1 MRNRIKFILFSLIF
15 ASIFTSCVFASS
27 DKNKVEDK
35 EQVKVEKDIKKEEKT
50 EINKEKEEKNTEDK
64 KKSDSQKQQDKE
76 KKEVVEE
83 KPEDLVYN
91 IVVAKNGSITTDHI
105 SEATY
110 NGIIEILDE
119 ENKKGT
125 TYKTIDQDNTII
137 LHESYGYKLTKDVEN
152 KILNKYSSKLPN
164 IEIMVKNNKVNKEER
179 AQRNKKLLF
188 LGVVLWLSLNRVPT
202 TNEVIRKE
210 RD

>member
-35 EQVKVEKDIKKEEKT
+35 EQVKIEKDIKNKEKTKEESKKEEKSV
-50 EINKEKEEKNTEDK
+50 EDNKKLDK
-64 KKSDSQKQQDKE
+64 KENSTAT
-76 KKEVVEE
+76 E
-83 KPEDLVYN
+83 KPEDLIYN

-110 NGIIEILDE
+110 NGIMEILDE
-119 ENKKGT
+119 ENKKGK

-137 LHESYGYKLTKDVEN
+137 LHESYGYKLTKDIEN
-152 KILNKYSSKLPN
+152 KILSKYSSKLPN
-164 IEIMVKNNKVNKEER
+164 IGVMVKNNKVNKEER

-188 LGVVLWLSLNRVPT
+188 LGVVLWLSLNRIPT
-202 TNEVIRKE
+202 TDEVIRKE

>member
-1 MRNRIKFILFSLIF
+1 MKNRIKFILFSLIF
-15 ASIFTSCVFASS
+15 TSLLTSCVFAAS

-35 EQVKVEKDIKKEEKT
+35 DQVKIEKDIKNKEKTKEGSKKEEKSV
-50 EINKEKEEKNTEDK
+50 EDNKKPDN
-64 KKSDSQKQQDKE
+64 QKQKDKE
-76 KKEVVEE
+76 KNDVAEE
-83 KPEDLVYN
+83 KPEDLIYN

-110 NGIIEILDE
+110 NGIMEILDE
-119 ENKKGT
+119 ENKKGK

-152 KILNKYSSKLPN
+152 KILSKYSSKLPN
-164 IEIMVKNNKVNKEER
+164 IGVMVKNNKVNKEER
-179 AQRNKKLLF
+179 TQRNKKLLF

-202 TNEVIRKE
+202 TDEVIRKE

>member
-1 MRNRIKFILFSLIF
+1 MKNRIKFILFYLIF
-15 ASIFTSCVFASS
+15 TFVFTSCVFAAS
-27 DKNKVEDK
+27 DMNKVEDK
-35 EQVKVEKDIKKEEKT
+35 EQVKIEKDIKNKEKTKEESKKEEKSV
-50 EINKEKEEKNTEDK
+50 EDSK
-64 KKSDSQKQQDKE
+64 KPDNQKQKDKE
-76 KKEVVEE
+76 KNDAAEE

-110 NGIIEILDE
+110 NGIMEILDE
-119 ENKKGT
+119 SNKKGT

-164 IEIMVKNNKVNKEER
+164 IEIMVKNNKVNKEEK

-188 LGVVLWLSLNRVPT
+188 LGVVLWLTLNRVPT

>member
-1 MRNRIKFILFSLIF
+1 MKNRIKFILFSLIF
-15 ASIFTSCVFASS
+15 TFVFTSCVFAAS

-35 EQVKVEKDIKKEEKT
+35 EQVKIEKDIK
-50 EINKEKEEKNTEDK
+50 NKEKTKEESKKEGKNVEDN
-64 KKSDSQKQQDKE
+64 KKSD
-76 KKEVVEE
+76 KKENSTAKE
-83 KPEDLVYN
+83 KPEDLIYN

-110 NGIIEILDE
+110 NGIMEILDE
-119 ENKKGT
+119 GNKKGT

-164 IEIMVKNNKVNKEER
+164 VEIMVKNNKVNKEER
-179 AQRNKKLLF
+179 TQRNKKLLF

-202 TNEVIRKE
+202 TDEVIRKE

>member
-1 MRNRIKFILFSLIF
+1 MKNRIKFILFSLIF
-15 ASIFTSCVFASS
+15 TFIFTSCVFAAS

-35 EQVKVEKDIKKEEKT
+35 EQVKIEKDIK
-50 EINKEKEEKNTEDK
+50 NKEKTKEEGKKEGKNLEDN
-64 KKSDSQKQQDKE
+64 KKSD
-76 KKEVVEE
+76 KKENSTAKE
-83 KPEDLVYN
+83 KPEDLIYN

-110 NGIIEILDE
+110 NGIMEILDE
-119 ENKKGT
+119 ENKKGK

-152 KILNKYSSKLPN
+152 KILSKYSSKLPN
-164 IEIMVKNNKVNKEER
+164 IGVMVKNNKVNKEER

-188 LGVVLWLSLNRVPT
+188 LGVVLWLSLNRIPT
-202 TNEVIRKE
+202 TDEVIRKE

>member
-1 MRNRIKFILFSLIF
+1 MKNRIKFILFSLIF
-15 ASIFTSCVFASS
+15 TFVFTSCVFAAS
-27 DKNKVEDK
+27 DMNKVEDK
-35 EQVKVEKDIKKEEKT
+35 EQVKIEKDIKNKEKTKEESKKEEKSV
-50 EINKEKEEKNTEDK
+50 EDSK
-64 KKSDSQKQQDKE
+64 KPDNQKQKDKE
-76 KKEVVEE
+76 KNDAAEE

-110 NGIIEILDE
+110 NGIMEILDE
-119 ENKKGT
+119 SNKKGT

-164 IEIMVKNNKVNKEER
+164 IEIMVKNNKVNKEEK

-188 LGVVLWLSLNRVPT
+188 LGVVLWLTLNRVPT

>member
-1 MRNRIKFILFSLIF
+1 MKNRIKFILFSLIF
-15 ASIFTSCVFASS
+15 TFIFTSCVFAAS

-35 EQVKVEKDIKKEEKT
+35 EQVKIEKDIKNKEKTKEESK
-50 EINKEKEEKNTEDK
+50 KEEKNVEDNKKLDK
-64 KKSDSQKQQDKE
+64 KENSTAK
-76 KKEVVEE
+76 E
-83 KPEDLVYN
+83 KPEDLIYN

-110 NGIIEILDE
+110 NGIMEILDE
-119 ENKKGT
+119 ENKKGK

-137 LHESYGYKLTKDVEN
+137 LHESYGYKLTKDIEN
-152 KILNKYSSKLPN
+152 KILSKYSSKLPN
-164 IEIMVKNNKVNKEER
+164 IGVMVKNNKVNKAER

-188 LGVVLWLSLNRVPT
+188 LGVVLWLSLNRIPT
-202 TNEVIRKE
+202 TDEVIRKE

>member
-1 MRNRIKFILFSLIF
+1 MKNRIKFILFSLIF
-15 ASIFTSCVFASS
+15 TFVFTSCVFAAS

-35 EQVKVEKDIKKEEKT
+35 EQVKIEKDIKNKEKTKEESKKEEKSV
-50 EINKEKEEKNTEDK
+50 EDNKKPDN
-64 KKSDSQKQQDKE
+64 QKQKDKG
-76 KKEVVEE
+76 KNDVAEE
-83 KPEDLVYN
+83 KPEDLIYN

-110 NGIIEILDE
+110 NGIMEILDE
-119 ENKKGT
+119 GNKKGT

-164 IEIMVKNNKVNKEER
+164 IGVMVKNNKVNKEER
-179 AQRNKKLLF
+179 VQRNKKLLF
-188 LGVVLWLSLNRVPT
+188 LGVVLWLSLNRIPT
-202 TNEVIRKE
+202 TDEVIRKE

>member
-1 MRNRIKFILFSLIF
+1 MKNRIKFILFSLIF
-15 ASIFTSCVFASS
+15 TFIFTSCVFAAS
-27 DKNKVEDK
+27 DKNKAEDK
-35 EQVKVEKDIKKEEKT
+35 EQVKIEKDIK
-50 EINKEKEEKNTEDK
+50 NKEKTKEEGKKEGKNLEDN
-64 KKSDSQKQQDKE
+64 KKSD
-76 KKEVVEE
+76 KKENSTAKE
-83 KPEDLVYN
+83 KPEDLIYN

-110 NGIIEILDE
+110 NGIMEILDE
-119 ENKKGT
+119 ENKKGK

-152 KILNKYSSKLPN
+152 KILSKYSSKLPN
-164 IEIMVKNNKVNKEER
+164 IGVMVKNNKVNKEER

-188 LGVVLWLSLNRVPT
+188 LGVVLWLSLNRIPT
-202 TNEVIRKE
+202 TDEVIRKE

>member
-1 MRNRIKFILFSLIF
+1 MKNRIKFILFSLIF
-15 ASIFTSCVFASS
+15 TFVFTSCVFAAS

-35 EQVKVEKDIKKEEKT
+35 EQVKIEKDIK
-50 EINKEKEEKNTEDK
+50 NKEKTKEESKKEGKNVEDN
-64 KKSDSQKQQDKE
+64 KKSD
-76 KKEVVEE
+76 KKENSTAKE
-83 KPEDLVYN
+83 KPEDLIYN

-110 NGIIEILDE
+110 NGIMEILDE
-119 ENKKGT
+119 GNKKGT

-164 IEIMVKNNKVNKEER
+164 VEIMVKNNKVNKKEK

-202 TNEVIRKE
+202 TDEVIRKE

>member
-1 MRNRIKFILFSLIF
+1 MKNRIKFILFSLIF
-15 ASIFTSCVFASS
+15 TSLLTSCVFASS

-35 EQVKVEKDIKKEEKT
+35 EQVKIEKNIKDKEKTKEDSKKEEK
-50 EINKEKEEKNTEDK
+50 NVEDN
-64 KKSDSQKQQDKE
+64 KKSDKE
-76 KKEVVEE
+76 ENATTKE

-91 IVVAKNGSITTDHI
+91 IVVSKNGSITTDHI

-110 NGIIEILDE
+110 NGIMEILDG

-125 TYKTIDQDNTII
+125 TYKTIDQNNVVI

-164 IEIMVKNNKVNKEER
+164 IEVMVKNNKVNKEEK

-188 LGVVLWLSLNRVPT
+188 LGVVLWLTLNRVPT
-202 TNEVIRKE
+202 TDEVIRKE

>member
-1 MRNRIKFILFSLIF
+1 MKNRIKFILFSLIF
-15 ASIFTSCVFASS
+15 TFVFTSCVFAAS

-35 EQVKVEKDIKKEEKT
+35 EQVKIEKDIKNKEKT
-50 EINKEKEEKNTEDK
+50 KKDSKKEEKNVEDNK
-64 KKSDSQKQQDKE
+64 KPDNQKQKDKE
-76 KKEVVEE
+76 KNDAAEE

-91 IVVAKNGSITTDHI
+91 IVVSKNGSITTDHI

-110 NGIIEILDE
+110 NGIMEILDG

-125 TYKTIDQDNTII
+125 TYKTIDQNNVVI

-164 IEIMVKNNKVNKEER
+164 IEVMVKNNKVNKEEK

-188 LGVVLWLSLNRVPT
+188 LGVVLWLTLNRVPT
-202 TNEVIRKE
+202 TDEVIRKE

>member
-1 MRNRIKFILFSLIF
+1 MKNRIKFILFSLIF
-15 ASIFTSCVFASS
+15 TFVFTSCVFAAS

-35 EQVKVEKDIKKEEKT
+35 EQVKIEKDIK
-50 EINKEKEEKNTEDK
+50 NKEKIKKDSKKEEKNVEDSKKLDK
-64 KKSDSQKQQDKE
+64 KENSTAK
-76 KKEVVEE
+76 E
-83 KPEDLVYN
+83 KPEDLIYN

-110 NGIIEILDE
+110 NGIMEILDE
-119 ENKKGT
+119 ENKKGK

-137 LHESYGYKLTKDVEN
+137 LHESYGYKLTKDIEN
-152 KILNKYSSKLPN
+152 KILSKYSSKLPN
-164 IEIMVKNNKVNKEER
+164 IGVMVKNNKVNKEER

-188 LGVVLWLSLNRVPT
+188 LGVVLWLSLNRIPT
-202 TNEVIRKE
+202 TDEVIRKE

>member
-1 MRNRIKFILFSLIF
+1 MKNRIKFILFSLIF
-15 ASIFTSCVFASS
+15 TFVFTSCVFAAS

-35 EQVKVEKDIKKEEKT
+35 EQVKIEKDIK
-50 EINKEKEEKNTEDK
+50 NKEKTKEESKKEGKNVEDN
-64 KKSDSQKQQDKE
+64 KKSD
-76 KKEVVEE
+76 KKENSTAKE
-83 KPEDLVYN
+83 KPEDLIYN

-110 NGIIEILDE
+110 NGIMEILDE
-119 ENKKGT
+119 GNKKGT

-164 IEIMVKNNKVNKEER
+164 VEIMVKNNKANKKEK

-202 TNEVIRKE
+202 TDEVIRKE

>member
-1 MRNRIKFILFSLIF
+1 MKNRIKFILFSLIF
-15 ASIFTSCVFASS
+15 TFVFTSCVFAAS

-35 EQVKVEKDIKKEEKT
+35 EQVKVEKDIENKEKTKEESKKEEKSI
-50 EINKEKEEKNTEDK
+50 EDNKKPDN
-64 KKSDSQKQQDKE
+64 QKQKDKE
-76 KKEVVEE
+76 KNEAAEE

-110 NGIIEILDE
+110 NGIMEILDE
-119 ENKKGT
+119 SNKKGT

-164 IEIMVKNNKVNKEER
+164 IEIMVKNNKVNKEEK

-188 LGVVLWLSLNRVPT
+188 LGVVLWLTLNRVPT

>member
-1 MRNRIKFILFSLIF
+1 MRNKSKFILFSLIVTCL
-15 ASIFTSCVFASS
+15 ITNGVFATNNK
-27 DKNKVEDK
+27 DKIENK
-35 EQVKVEKDIKKEEKT
+35 EQVQVKDEVKDKKETNEK
-50 EINKEKEEKNTEDK
+50 EVAEDKDNKKEKE
-64 KKSDSQKQQDKE
+64 
-76 KKEVVEE
+76 VEE
-83 KPEDLVYN
+83 KPEDLIYN

-110 NGIIEILDE
+110 NGIMEILDE

-125 TYKTIDQDNTII
+125 TYKTIDQNNTII
-137 LHESYGYKLTKDVEN
+137 LHESYGYKLTKSVEQ

-164 IEIMVKNNKVNKEER
+164 IEVMIKNNKVNEKER
-179 AQRNKKLLF
+179 AQLNKKLLF

>member
-1 MRNRIKFILFSLIF
+1 MKNRIKFILFSLIF
-15 ASIFTSCVFASS
+15 TFIFTSCVFAAS

-35 EQVKVEKDIKKEEKT
+35 EQVKIEKDIK
-50 EINKEKEEKNTEDK
+50 NKEKTKEESKKEGKNLEDN
-64 KKSDSQKQQDKE
+64 KKSDKKENSTAKE
-76 KKEVVEE
+76 KPK
-83 KPEDLVYN
+83 DLIYN

-110 NGIIEILDE
+110 NGIMEILDE
-119 ENKKGT
+119 ENKKGK

-152 KILNKYSSKLPN
+152 KILSKYSSKLPN
-164 IEIMVKNNKVNKEER
+164 IGVMVKNNKVNKEER

-188 LGVVLWLSLNRVPT
+188 LGVVLWLSLNRIPT
-202 TNEVIRKE
+202 TDEVIRKE

>member
-1 MRNRIKFILFSLIF
+1 MKNRIKFILFSLIF
-15 ASIFTSCVFASS
+15 TFVFTSCVFAAS

-35 EQVKVEKDIKKEEKT
+35 EQVKIEKDIKNKEKTKEESKKEEKSV
-50 EINKEKEEKNTEDK
+50 EDNKKLDK
-64 KKSDSQKQQDKE
+64 KENSTAT
-76 KKEVVEE
+76 E
-83 KPEDLVYN
+83 KPEDLIYN

-110 NGIIEILDE
+110 NGIMEILDE
-119 ENKKGT
+119 ENKKGK

-137 LHESYGYKLTKDVEN
+137 LHESYGYKLTKDIEN
-152 KILNKYSSKLPN
+152 KILSKYSSKLPN
-164 IEIMVKNNKVNKEER
+164 IGVMVKNNKVNKEER

-188 LGVVLWLSLNRVPT
+188 LGVVLWLSLNRIPT
-202 TNEVIRKE
+202 IDEVIRKE